1 MPVRT
6 KKLAQ
11 GTSGAASTFVDAY
24 TCASDETTILKSLVI
39 VGVAAGTYRIQ
50 VSTLSG
56 GLSVP
61 IVDQPIGVD
70 AVLRV
75 DLWHVL
81 APGDKIRVWSVTASA
96 FRYWFSG
103 TELEGVAD

>member
-50 VSTLSG
+50 V
-56 GLSVP
+56 VP